1 MIDKHGREINYLRL
15 SLTESCNL
23 RCLYCNPDGCT
34 SPQEVLMDTE
44 EVISLVREAA
54 KLGVRKVRFTG
65 GEPLLRRDIVEI
77 IERTSS
83 IDGIDDIGLTTNALL
98 LENLAPA
105 LKKAGLRRIN
115 ISLDTL
121 RENRYLEM
129 TGGRIQKV
137 FKGIEAAQKAGFNSI
152 KINSVLIKDF
162 NEDEI
167 VDLCELTR
175 ERDIHV
181 RFIELMPM
189 GDSTSWSSQHYL
201 SSKTVLERCP
211 DLKLVDR
218 EYAASP
224 SLLYSYPEGKGR
236 VGIINPLSDKFCSSC
251 NRIRIT
257 SQGRLKLCLHSD
269 REIDLLTAL
278 RRGESIERIIQD
290 ALTSKPSEH
299 KLEEGEYISKNMV
312 SIGG

>member
-44 EVISLVREAA
+44 EVISLIKGAA

-77 IERTSS
+77 IERTSC
-83 IDGIDDIGLTTNALL
+83 IEGIDDIGLTTNALL

-105 LKKAGLRRIN
+105 LKRAGLKRIN

-129 TGGRIQKV
+129 TGGKIQKV
-137 FKGIEAAQKAGFNSI
+137 FKGIEAAQEAGFNSI

-211 DLKLVDR
+211 ELKLVDR

-269 REIDLLTAL
+269 REIDLLPAL
-278 RRGESIERIIQD
+278 RRGERIERIVED

-312 SIGG
+312 TIGG

>member
-1 MIDKHGREINYLRL
+1 
-15 SLTESCNL
+15 
-23 RCLYCNPDGCT
+23 
-34 SPQEVLMDTE
+34 MDTE
-44 EVISLVREAA
+44 EVISLVRGAA

-105 LKKAGLRRIN
+105 LKKAGLKRIN

-211 DLKLVDR
+211 DLRLVDR

-251 NRIRIT
+251 NRIRVT

>member
-34 SPQEVLMDTE
+34 SPQEVLMDTKE
-44 EVISLVREAA
+44 IISLVRGAA

-77 IERTSS
+77 IERTRD
-83 IDGIDDIGLTTNALL
+83 IEGIDDIGLTTNALL

-105 LKKAGLRRIN
+105 LKKAGLKRIN

-121 RENRYLEM
+121 REDRYLEM

-137 FKGIEAAQKAGFNSI
+137 FKGIEAAKKAGFNSI
-152 KINSVLIKDF
+152 KINSVLIKGF

-167 VDLCELTR
+167 VNLCELTR
-175 ERDIHV
+175 EKNIHV

-201 SSKTVLERCP
+201 SSKTVLEMCP
-211 DLKLVDR
+211 ELKLVER

-269 REIDLLTAL
+269 KEIDLLTAL
-278 RRGESIERIIQD
+278 RKGESIEGIIED

>member
-44 EVISLVREAA
+44 EVISLIKGAA

-77 IERTSS
+77 IERTSC
-83 IDGIDDIGLTTNALL
+83 IEGIDDIGLTTNALL

-105 LKKAGLRRIN
+105 LKRAGLKRIN

-129 TGGRIQKV
+129 TGGKIQKV
-137 FKGIEAAQKAGFNSI
+137 FNGIEAAQEAGFNSI

-211 DLKLVDR
+211 ELKLVDR

-269 REIDLLTAL
+269 REIDLLPAL
-278 RRGESIERIIQD
+278 RRGERIERIVED

-312 SIGG
+312 TIGG

>member
-44 EVISLVREAA
+44 EVISLIKGAA

-77 IERTSS
+77 IERTSC
-83 IDGIDDIGLTTNALL
+83 IEGIDDIGLTTNALL

-105 LKKAGLRRIN
+105 LKRAGLKRIN

-129 TGGRIQKV
+129 TGGKIQKV
-137 FKGIEAAQKAGFNSI
+137 FKGIEAAQEAGFNSI

-211 DLKLVDR
+211 ELKLVDR

-269 REIDLLTAL
+269 REIDLLPAL
-278 RRGESIERIIQD
+278 RRDERIERIIQD

-312 SIGG
+312 TIGG

>member
-34 SPQEVLMDTE
+34 SPQEVLMDTKE
-44 EVISLVREAA
+44 IISLVRGAA

-77 IERTSS
+77 IERTRD
-83 IDGIDDIGLTTNALL
+83 IEGIDDIGLTTNALL

-105 LKKAGLRRIN
+105 LKKAGLKRIN

-121 RENRYLEM
+121 REDRYLEM

-137 FKGIEAAQKAGFNSI
+137 FKGIEAAKKAGFNSI
-152 KINSVLIKDF
+152 KINSVLIKGF

-167 VDLCELTR
+167 VNLCELTR
-175 ERDIHV
+175 EKNIHV

-201 SSKTVLERCP
+201 SSKTVLEMCP
-211 DLKLVDR
+211 ELKLVER

-278 RRGESIERIIQD
+278 RKGESIEGIIED

>member
-44 EVISLVREAA
+44 EVISLVRGAA

-65 GEPLLRRDIVEI
+65 GEPLLRRDIVEV

-83 IDGIDDIGLTTNALL
+83 IEGIDDIGLTTNALL

-105 LKKAGLRRIN
+105 LKRAGLKRIN

-129 TGGRIQKV
+129 TGGKIQKV
-137 FKGIEAAQKAGFNSI
+137 FKGIEAAQEAGFSSI

-189 GDSTSWSSQHYL
+189 GDSTSWSSKHYL

-211 DLKLVDR
+211 ELRLVDR

-269 REIDLLTAL
+269 REIDLLPAL
-278 RRGESIERIIQD
+278 RRDERIERIIQD

-312 SIGG
+312 TIGG